1 MINDLVLIVLIVLMH
16 RFADRNT
23 TLKNAE
29 RYGEDA
35 LPLRIIIYAPH
46 IHKSGKKTKK
56 YTHLLLR
63 TDDPDFHGHL
73 DSGVDDASPTDSW
86 QVLIDTCRV
95 SVNLTLHWVSISS
108 LRFI

>member
-1 MINDLVLIVLIVLMH
+1 MINNFVLIVLIVLMH

-23 TLKNAE
+23 TLENAE
-29 RYGEDA
+29 HFGEDA

-73 DSGVDDASPTDSW
+73 DSRVDVSSPTDSW
-86 QVLIDTCRV
+86 QVLIDICRV
-95 SVNLTLHWVSISS
+95 SINLTLHCVSISS
-108 LRFI
+108 SHFI